1 MKNNKFIKLYSIIM
15 IAGTLLLGFFI
26 YKGSNSYNALS
37 ETFDNTKSTVDSL
50 QARKIFPDE
59 SNLEKKRG
67 RVTAYVGAVDKLKAK
82 VLEGQSALKEDLTE
96 QDFRQFMNQESESI
110 VALAAKNKLILPEN
124 FAFGLDAYKQ
134 GKPFLKGAIGRL
146 EWQLNA
152 AKQFIKI
159 AADSGIDSIDE
170 FNRDEFQEEN
180 KAVEPKEEKSSSRRS
195 SSRGNSS
202 RTSKRDKPS
211 DNPMAGADQVM
222 ETYRVTTEITGSYES
237 LTAFLNGLASDKKSF
252 LWVRK
257 IRIENEKQES
267 PRIGEIPLPVPPKDD
282 NADADADAAA
292 AADAE
297 PKKAPMIDAAVLF
310 GNEKMRARI
319 VIDAVRFKGEKAVSE
334 DKKTARS

>member
-1 MKNNKFIKLYSIIM
+1 M

-26 YKGSNSYNALS
+26 FKGRSSYNALS
-37 ETFDNTKSTVDSL
+37 ETFDNTKRTVKNL
-50 QARKIFPDE
+50 QARKIFPNE
-59 SNLEKKRG
+59 SNLEDKQE

-82 VLEGQSALKEDLTE
+82 VIEGQSPLNDDLTE

-159 AADSGIDSIDE
+159 AANSGIDSIDE

-180 KAVEPKEEKSSSRRS
+180 EAAEPKEEESSS
-195 SSRGNSS
+195 
-202 RTSKRDKPS
+202 KKDKSS
-211 DNPMAGADQVM
+211 DNPMAGADNVM

-237 LTAFLNGLASDKKSF
+237 LTAFLNGLASDKNSF

-257 IRIENEKQES
+257 IRIENETQES
-267 PRIGEIPLPVPPKDD
+267 PRKGEVSLPVPVPGAE
-282 NADADADAAA
+282 ADLDGKT
-292 AADAE
+292 AE
-297 PKKAPMIDAAVLF
+297 IDAAVLF

-334 DKKTARS
+334 DKKTASS

>member
-1 MKNNKFIKLYSIIM
+1 MKNNKFIKIYSIIM

-26 YKGSNSYNALS
+26 FKGRSSYNALS
-37 ETFDNTKSTVDSL
+37 ETFDNTKRTVKNL
-50 QARKIFPDE
+50 QARKIFPNE
-59 SNLEKKRG
+59 SNLEDKQE

-82 VLEGQSALKEDLTE
+82 VIEGQSPLNDDLTE

-159 AADSGIDSIDE
+159 AANSGIDSIDE

-180 KAVEPKEEKSSSRRS
+180 EAAEPKEEESSS
-195 SSRGNSS
+195 
-202 RTSKRDKPS
+202 KKDKSS
-211 DNPMAGADQVM
+211 DNPMAGADNVM

-237 LTAFLNGLASDKKSF
+237 LTAFLNGLASDKNSF

-257 IRIENEKQES
+257 IRIENETQES
-267 PRIGEIPLPVPPKDD
+267 PRKGEVSLPVPVPGAE
-282 NADADADAAA
+282 ADLDGKT
-292 AADAE
+292 AE
-297 PKKAPMIDAAVLF
+297 IDAAVLF

>member
-1 MKNNKFIKLYSIIM
+1 M

-26 YKGSNSYNALS
+26 FKGRSSYNALS
-37 ETFDNTKSTVDSL
+37 ETFDNTKRTVKNL
-50 QARKIFPDE
+50 QARKIFPNE
-59 SNLEKKRG
+59 SNLEDKQE

-82 VLEGQSALKEDLTE
+82 VIEGQSPLNDDLTE

-110 VALAAKNKLILPEN
+110 VALAAKNKLILPEH
-124 FAFGLDAYKQ
+124 FSCGLDAYKQ
-134 GKPFLKGAIGRL
+134 GKPFLKEAIGRL

-159 AADSGIDSIDE
+159 AANSGIDSIDE

-180 KAVEPKEEKSSSRRS
+180 EAAEPKEEESSS
-195 SSRGNSS
+195 
-202 RTSKRDKPS
+202 KKDKSS
-211 DNPMAGADQVM
+211 DNPMAGADNVM

-237 LTAFLNGLASDKKSF
+237 LTAFLNGLASDKNSF

-257 IRIENEKQES
+257 IRIENETQES
-267 PRIGEIPLPVPPKDD
+267 PRKGEVSLPVPVPGAE
-282 NADADADAAA
+282 ADLDGKT
-292 AADAE
+292 AE
-297 PKKAPMIDAAVLF
+297 IDAAVLF

-334 DKKTARS
+334 DKKTASS

>member
-1 MKNNKFIKLYSIIM
+1 M

-26 YKGSNSYNALS
+26 YKGHNSYNALS
-37 ETFDNTKSTVDSL
+37 ETFDNTKKTVNSL

-59 SNLEKKRG
+59 SNLEEKQQ

-82 VLEGQSALKEDLTE
+82 VIEGQLPLNEDLTE

-180 KAVEPKEEKSSSRRS
+180 EAAEPKEEESSS
-195 SSRGNSS
+195 
-202 RTSKRDKPS
+202 KKDKSS
-211 DNPMAGADQVM
+211 DNPMAGADNVM

-237 LTAFLNGLASDKKSF
+237 LTAFLNGLASDKNSF

-257 IRIENEKQES
+257 IRIENETQES
-267 PRIGEIPLPVPPKDD
+267 PRKGEVSLPVPVPGAE
-282 NADADADAAA
+282 ADLDGKT
-292 AADAE
+292 AE
-297 PKKAPMIDAAVLF
+297 IDAAVLF

-334 DKKTARS
+334 DKKTASS

>member
-1 MKNNKFIKLYSIIM
+1 MKNNNFIKIYSIIM

-26 YKGSNSYNALS
+26 FKGHSSYNALS
-37 ETFDNTKSTVDSL
+37 ETFENTKRTVNSL

-59 SNLEKKRG
+59 SNLEEKQQ

-82 VLEGQSALKEDLTE
+82 VIEGQPPLNEDLTE

-159 AADSGIDSIDE
+159 AANSGIDSIDE

-180 KAVEPKEEKSSSRRS
+180 EAAEPKEEES
-195 SSRGNSS
+195 SSRGSSSTRKPS
-202 RTSKRDKPS
+202 RTSKKDKSS
-211 DNPMAGADQVM
+211 DNPMAGADNVM

-237 LTAFLNGLASDKKSF
+237 LTAFLNGLASNKNSF

-257 IRIENEKQES
+257 IRIENETQES
-267 PRIGEIPLPVPPKDD
+267 PRKGEVSLPVPVPGAE
-282 NADADADAAA
+282 ADLDGKT
-292 AADAE
+292 AE
-297 PKKAPMIDAAVLF
+297 IDAAVLF

-334 DKKTARS
+334 DKKTASS